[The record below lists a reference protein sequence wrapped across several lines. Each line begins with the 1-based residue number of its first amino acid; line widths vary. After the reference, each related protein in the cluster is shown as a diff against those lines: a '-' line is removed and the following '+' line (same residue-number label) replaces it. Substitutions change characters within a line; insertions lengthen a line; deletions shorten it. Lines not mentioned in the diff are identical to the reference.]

1 MTVPPTPSTP
11 PAARK
16 IVIARFASAGGAKL
30 GLDQLKG
37 AGARLGNAAVIER
50 EAGGEVRF
58 NETQDWGIG
67 KSAAV
72 GAVAAIILPGIGP
85 IMGALAGGLA
95 AYFIDAGFP
104 DDLLRQLGSGI
115 EPGTSMLVA
124 LVRED
129 DLTHAEQ
136 VITSVGGTVIGSG
149 FEPDLAAALT
159 RMREGQAP

>member
-1 MTVPPTPSTP
+1 MTGPSSSSPPPV
-11 PAARK
+11 ARK

-50 EAGGEVRF
+50 EPGGDVKF
-58 NETQDWGIG
+58 SETQDWGIG

-115 EPGTSMLVA
+115 EAGTSMLVA

-136 VITSVGGTVIGSG
+136 VIASVGGTVIGSG

-159 RMREGQAP
+159 RMRDGQAP